1 MLDQQAQAK
10 SDTQAA
16 EEMQEAKCKLFDSF
30 QGRIQAARLPLVGN
44 GGQAIL
50 RTKTKTSFEG
60 KPRQTG
66 GADRLPLVGLG
77 APKPNQERRP

>member
-16 EEMQEAKCKLFDSF
+16 EEMQEAKCRLFGSF
-30 QGRIQAARLPLVGN
+30 QASSQAARLPLVGL
-44 GGQAIL
+44 GGSAAL

-60 KPRQTG
+60 
-66 GADRLPLVGLG
+66 
-77 APKPNQERRP
+77 